1 MKIESCVFIVEDDFV
16 LLDALGLIVESAG
29 FSYQAFESAELFLQI
44 DYAHTFGCLLLDVN
58 LPGMSGIELQAE
70 LIHRKIHLPIIFLS
84 SHDDAAMKSSAIK
97 AGAVDFL
104 TKPVPSKVLI
114 KRIENVLHRHV
125 NPLV

>member
-1 MKIESCVFIVEDDFV
+1 MKMESCVFIVEDDLV

-44 DYAHTFGCLLLDVN
+44 YYPGRLGCLLLDVN
-58 LPGMSGIELQAE
+58 LPGMTGIELQTE
-70 LIHRKIHLPIIFLS
+70 LIRRKIHLPIIFLT
-84 SHDDAAMKSSAIK
+84 SHDDSVMKTGAIM

-114 KRIENVLHRHV
+114 ERIQNALHC
-125 NPLV
+125 